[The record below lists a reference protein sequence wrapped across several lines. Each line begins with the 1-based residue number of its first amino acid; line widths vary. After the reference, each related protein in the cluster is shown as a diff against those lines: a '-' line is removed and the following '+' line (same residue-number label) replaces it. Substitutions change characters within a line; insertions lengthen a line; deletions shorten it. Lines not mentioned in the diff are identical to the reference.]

1 MEIFRSNGLNPTEI
15 YEPGNCDECS
25 LGYDGRMAVMQ
36 ILKID
41 DDLRSLIKKD
51 MNLKSLKNY
60 GEENNIDSLFK
71 KALIQV
77 ALGNT
82 SFDEA
87 MRLYNE
93 D

>member
-1 MEIFRSNGLNPTEI
+1 
-15 YEPGNCDECS
+15 
-25 LGYDGRMAVMQ
+25 MAVMQ

-60 GEENNIDSLFK
+60 GEENKIDSLFK

>member
-1 MEIFRSNGLNPTEI
+1 
-15 YEPGNCDECS
+15 
-25 LGYDGRMAVMQ
+25 MQ

-41 DDLRSLIKKD
+41 HDLRNLIKKD

-60 GEENNIDSLFK
+60 GEENNIDSLYK
-71 KALIQV
+71 KALNQV

-82 SFDEA
+82 SLDEA

-93 D
+93 NWQFIKRR

>member
-1 MEIFRSNGLNPTEI
+1 MRN
-15 YEPGNCDECS
+15 
-25 LGYDGRMAVMQ
+25 
-36 ILKID
+36 
-41 DDLRSLIKKD
+41 LIKKD

-93 D
+93 N

>member
-1 MEIFRSNGLNPTEI
+1 MLWKN
-15 YEPGNCDECS
+15 
-25 LGYDGRMAVMQ
+25 
-36 ILKID
+36 
-41 DDLRSLIKKD
+41 LIKKD

-60 GEENNIDSLFK
+60 GEENHIDSLFK

-93 D
+93 DLQFFKRR